1 MIIKTKYLLLVGL
14 LICCW
19 FSTVAQLKL
28 SVDMGIGGVSNLEGM
43 LSIDGSRASTV
54 QGIPSYG
61 VQSTFNLQRELSS
74 KFSYDVHLGVYS
86 ARSVFL
92 SESQPNFYVS
102 ESGFQASP
110 IGLTYWK
117 PITRDYKS
125 EASHQHYLTVGLDV
139 FANYT
144 TMRDTANENSRFF
157 IQEGNA
163 WETKYI
169 KYGVGIDLAYSILP
183 KDKDSDVRFGHA
195 FGIRGSFE
203 INLLTTSRAVNNRIP
218 ANFCSLIFYRF
229 YLAPSKDKLF

>member
-1 MIIKTKYLLLVGL
+1 MTNRLKYLLIVGL
-14 LICCW
+14 LTCCW
-19 FSTVAQLKL
+19 FSSKAQLKL

-61 VQSTFNLQRELSS
+61 VQSSFNLQKELSP
-74 KFSYDVHLGVYS
+74 KFSYDVHLGMYS

-92 SESQPNFYVS
+92 FENQPNFYVS

-117 PITRDYKS
+117 PITRDYKR

-144 TMRDTANENSRFF
+144 TVRDTTNENSRFF
-157 IQEGNA
+157 NQEGNA

-183 KDKDSDVRFGHA
+183 NDKDSDVRFGHA

-203 INLLTTSRAVNNRIP
+203 INQLTTSRTVNNRIP

-229 YLAPSKDKLF
+229 YFAPSKDKLF